1 MCAGIKKELISAQGN
16 KRLNTEE
23 YSDKEGQNL
32 RILPSSLSRNLAS
45 LVTSKEKEFYVSQN
59 ASRNK
64 KQIESLISESK
75 YTQLYSYKNVF
86 FVEFLQ
92 VNVCIE
98 K

>member
-1 MCAGIKKELISAQGN
+1 MCRYKEGIHLSTREQTS
-16 KRLNTEE
+16 EE

-45 LVTSKEKEFYVSQN
+45 LVTSKEKEFYISQN

-86 FVEFLQ
+86 F
-92 VNVCIE
+92 C
-98 K
+98 